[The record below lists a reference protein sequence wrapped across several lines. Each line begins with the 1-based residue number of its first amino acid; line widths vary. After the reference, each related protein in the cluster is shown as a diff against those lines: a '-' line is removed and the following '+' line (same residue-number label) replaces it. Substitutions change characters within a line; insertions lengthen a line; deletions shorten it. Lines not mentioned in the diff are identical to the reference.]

1 MPTRVQQRGSTG
13 TGTTATLA
21 FLSNVT
27 AGNFLAVHVASA
39 VAAITPT
46 DTLTHTYLAAMVET
60 VVNTNNRTRLYFVPG
75 CSGGANTVQVTFGS
89 SSKWILNITEYRDV
103 KTTSPLLHAAGAT
116 GFGTAANSGNI
127 GPTSIADVLLLG
139 SGTIENSAGDPIAPG
154 TNWTE
159 VLDTASGSNTP
170 ATGHLEERMP
180 NATGTYNATATLT
193 SSTNWAWQI
202 AAFEGAAATLD
213 QEGFRFRNDD
223 ADEDSATWS
232 AAQDTT
238 ITLPIETPKRIRVLV
253 NATGN
258 PASKQFQLE
267 VRKVGDPGW
276 RKV

>member
-27 AGNFLAVHVASA
+27 AGNLLVVHIASA
-39 VAAITPT
+39 IAANTPT
-46 DTLTHTYLAAMVET
+46 DTLTHTYLASQAET
-60 VVNTNNRTRLYFVPG
+60 VVNTNNRTRLYYVPN
-75 CSGGANTVQVTFGS
+75 CSAGANTVSVTFGS
-89 SSKWILNITEYRDV
+89 SSKWILNIAEYSGI
-103 KTTSPLLHAAGAT
+103 KTTSPLLQVNAGT

-127 GPTSIADVLLLG
+127 TTTIADTLLLG

-159 VLDTASGSNTP
+159 VLDTASGANTP

-202 AAFEGAAATLD
+202 AAFEGAAASLD

-238 ITLPIETPKRIRVLV
+238 ITLPIETPKRLRVLV

-258 PASKQFQLE
+258 PTSKSLQLE
-267 VRKVGDPGW
+267 YRKVGDPGW